1 MARAACAV
9 SATDEE
15 DAFVISLGDMMARWT
30 NDRWLSTPHQVVN
43 PPQETAATARRQ
55 SIAYFCNVNMDAR
68 VECIPTCRDAAE
80 GGAKYE
86 PIAAGEWLMRKHA
99 QTVAG
104 KLCYEAAPGRAAV
117 AREEQL

>member
-1 MARAACAV
+1 M
-9 SATDEE
+9 
-15 DAFVISLGDMMARWT
+15 INLGDMMARWT

-86 PIAAGEWLMRKHA
+86 PIAAGELLMRKHA
-99 QTVAG
+99 QTGRGQA
-104 KLCYEAAPGRAAV
+104 LLRGRARARRRRAV
-117 AREEQL
+117 GATPVI

>member
-1 MARAACAV
+1 M
-9 SATDEE
+9 
-15 DAFVISLGDMMARWT
+15 INLGDMMARWT